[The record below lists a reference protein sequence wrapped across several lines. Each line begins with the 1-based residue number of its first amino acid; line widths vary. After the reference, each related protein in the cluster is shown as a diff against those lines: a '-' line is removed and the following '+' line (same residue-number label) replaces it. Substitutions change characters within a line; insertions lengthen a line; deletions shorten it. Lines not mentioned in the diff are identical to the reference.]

1 MISAV
6 ARPITPGSGA
16 FIALIAAMM
25 TMTAMTIDINLPA
38 IPVTAAD
45 LGASLTTTQLSVT
58 VFFGGFAI
66 GQLVWGPL
74 SDRRGRKPC
83 LLIGTV
89 VYIVATLGCA
99 LAPDIASLLTLRAVE
114 GFGAGAGSVLGRVII
129 RDLFDGPQMARMLS
143 LALAAFITAP
153 IVAPTIGALILA
165 FASWRWIFLFLA
177 VYGVVMLVLAGLFL
191 EESLKVHHR
200 QTIGPARLLRAF
212 GDVFRDPGSRAWA
225 IVVTLVFGTLTIY
238 LTNSPA
244 VLMQGYG
251 LSPSGFG
258 AAFAIVAVCSSIGNL
273 LNSRLVRHLAL
284 ARLIRLALL
293 AATAMASLALGL
305 ALTGVGGV
313 WSLVVV
319 IGLFF
324 VCFGLV
330 AANGTTL
337 ALQPHAAMAGAAAA
351 ALGFSQTVVPSV
363 VASAV
368 ALMYDGTAVPMLATI
383 LLLFAL
389 CLAIAWHGR
398 SSQAAPAR

>member
-313 WSLVVV
+313 WALVVV

>member
-383 LLLFAL
+383 LLHFAL